1 MGRNIDIVYALDAT
15 GSMGGCMANVKNNL
29 NKINAEIYNQLTDD
43 AGNSQID
50 LLRVK
55 FVIFRDYKS
64 EGSAAITESPF
75 FERPDDDK
83 LMQAYINAVDAYG
96 GGDGPEN
103 GLEAM
108 YYAMKSDFN
117 SLNGRKDRQVIILI
131 TDNDAHELGARAA
144 CAGYPSEMVDFDG
157 LKGMWSGSDQSVSF
171 GEKSKRMLIFAPAGT
186 KYEALAKRWNLT
198 WYKAVADD
206 NGLSEISFEDIID
219 LIGKSATA
227 KARR

>member
-64 EGSAAITESPF
+64 EGSAAITESRF

-83 LMQAYINAVDAYG
+83 DMQDYINAVDAYG
-96 GGDGPEN
+96 GDDGPEN

-117 SLNGRKDRQVIILI
+117 SSNGRKDRQVIILI

-157 LKGMWSGSDQSVSF
+157 LKGMWSGADQSVSF

-186 KYEALAKRWNLT
+186 KYEEFAKVCTRVQFTETDLG
-198 WYKAVADD
+198 DGL
-206 NGLSEISFEDIID
+206 NGID
-219 LIGKSATA
+219 FAEVMRAIVATA
-227 KARR
+227 TA